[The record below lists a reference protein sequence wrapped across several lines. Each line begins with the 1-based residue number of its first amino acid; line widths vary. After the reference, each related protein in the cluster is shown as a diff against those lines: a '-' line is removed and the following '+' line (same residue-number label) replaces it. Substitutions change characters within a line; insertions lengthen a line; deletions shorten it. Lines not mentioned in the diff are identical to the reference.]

1 MSKTNNGLVKYALA
15 QLGLPYWYGT
25 YGQTS
30 TRQLYTAKK
39 KQYPSQ
45 YTWACPKDQL
55 GKRVHDC
62 VGLIKGYLW
71 SETPTS
77 KPKYNAKQD
86 VSANGMYD
94 VCKPKGKIATMP
106 DEAGVLVFMDGHVG
120 VYIGNG
126 YVVEARGHKYGVV
139 KTKLAGRGW
148 TRWGKCPWITY
159 EKAIKEDNNEN
170 KLSYYPKYKG
180 LSISIV
186 DALAAVGV
194 KDTSKTHRAKIA
206 AANGIKNYSGTATQN
221 LALLKLLKNGK
232 LIKS

>member
-1 MSKTNNGLVKYALA
+1 MSKTNIGLVNYCKA

-30 TRQLYTAKK
+30 SRQLYTAKK
-39 KQYPSQ
+39 KQYPAQ
-45 YTWACPKDQL
+45 YTWPCPKDQL

-71 SETPTS
+71 SDTSTS

-86 VSANGMYD
+86 VSANGMYNA
-94 VCKPKGKIATMP
+94 CKIKGNIKSIP
-106 DEAGVLVFMDGHVG
+106 DEPGVLVFMDGHVG

-126 YVVEARGHKYGVV
+126 YVIEARGHKYGVV

-148 TRWGKCPWITY
+148 ARWGKCPWITY
-159 EKAIKEDNNEN
+159 AEVVIDDGK
-170 KLSYYPKYKG
+170 KLSYYSKYKG

-186 DALAAVGV
+186 DALSSVGV
-194 KDTSKTHRAKIA
+194 KDVSKAHRAKIA
-206 AANGIKNYSGTATQN
+206 KANGIKNYTGTATQN
-221 LALLKLLKNGK
+221 LRLLKLLKNGK
-232 LIKS
+232 LIKA

>member
-1 MSKTNNGLVKYALA
+1 MSKTNIGLVNYCKT

-30 TRQLYTAKK
+30 SRQLYTAKK
-39 KQYPSQ
+39 KQYPAQ

-71 SETPTS
+71 SDTPTS

-86 VSANGMYD
+86 VSANGMYNA
-94 VCKPKGKIATMP
+94 CKIKGNINSIP
-106 DEAGVLVFMDGHVG
+106 DEPGVLVFMDGHVG

-126 YVVEARGHKYGVV
+126 YVIEARGHKYGVV

-148 TRWGKCPWITY
+148 ARWGKCPWITY
-159 EKAIKEDNNEN
+159 AEVVIDDGN

-180 LSISIV
+180 LAISIV
-186 DALAAVGV
+186 DALSSVGV
-194 KDTSKTHRAKIA
+194 KDVSKTHRAKIA
-206 AANGIKNYSGTATQN
+206 KANGIKNYTGTAAQN
-221 LALLKLLKNGK
+221 LRLLKLLKNGK
-232 LIKS
+232 LIKA

>member
-1 MSKTNNGLVKYALA
+1 MSKTNIGLVNYCKA
-15 QLGLPYWYGT
+15 QIGLPYWYGT

-30 TRQLYTAKK
+30 SRQLYTAKK
-39 KQYPSQ
+39 KQYPAQ

-71 SETPTS
+71 SDTPTS

-86 VSANGMYD
+86 VSANGMYNA
-94 VCKPKGKIATMP
+94 CKIKGNIKSIP
-106 DEAGVLVFMDGHVG
+106 DEPGVLVFMDGHVG

-126 YVVEARGHKYGVV
+126 YVIEARGHKYGVV

-148 TRWGKCPWITY
+148 ERWGKCPWIKY
-159 EKAIKEDNNEN
+159 AEVVIDDGN

-186 DALAAVGV
+186 DALSSVGV
-194 KDTSKTHRAKIA
+194 KDVSKTHRAKIA
-206 AANGIKNYSGTATQN
+206 TANGIKNYSGTPAQN
-221 LALLKLLKNGK
+221 LRLLKLLKNGK
-232 LIKS
+232 LIKA

>member
-1 MSKTNNGLVKYALA
+1 MSKTNIGLVNYCKT

-30 TRQLYTAKK
+30 SRQLYTAKK
-39 KQYPSQ
+39 KQYPAQ
-45 YTWACPKDQL
+45 YTWAYPKDQL

-71 SETPTS
+71 SDTPTS

-86 VSANGMYD
+86 VSANGMYNA
-94 VCKPKGKIATMP
+94 CKIKGNIKSIP
-106 DEAGVLVFMDGHVG
+106 DEPGVLVFMDGHVG

-126 YVVEARGHKYGVV
+126 YVIEARGHKYGVV

-148 TRWGKCPWITY
+148 ARWGKCPWIKY
-159 EKAIKEDNNEN
+159 AEVVIDDGNN
-170 KLSYYPKYKG
+170 LSYYPKYKG

-186 DALAAVGV
+186 DALSSVGV
-194 KDTSKTHRAKIA
+194 KDVSKAHRAKIA
-206 AANGIKNYSGTATQN
+206 KVNGIKNYTGTAAQN
-221 LALLKLLKNGK
+221 LRLLKLLKNGK
-232 LIKS
+232 LIKA